1 LGARDVSGVI
11 GRVDDDSSPLGDG
24 RASGLTGVSVNSET
38 LQFSV
43 SGFGDSVEDG
53 EFSGGHFEQGE
64 YEVFVHVFDSMGAEI
79 SMFSQLSQL
88 SAGLV
93 EDFEFSNPAWM
104 GGSYNVYID
113 NTVGSSDV
121 DFYTFAGLTPNAS
134 FEVRMFDEFES
145 GIATYLGWFDDEG
158 ELIATDADSGDNGLS
173 FIMGTVPSSG
183 SLTFAVT
190 GIGDDSFAGDH
201 SWPGAY
207 TLVLEATDATMQ
219 GDLNQDNYVDAADYV
234 MWRKNE
240 GSSAEYE
247 LWTTN
252 FGRITEP
259 AEWLATETEAL
270 TVAEPAACILL
281 FIIIALQVGCDR
293 RSRRLDS

>member
-1 LGARDVSGVI
+1 MPQLKFCGVLAIAAIVFSPAPGAEPNNSFATSTVLSTGVLSIADELTLATIPDTLLGARDVSGVI

-104 GGSYNVYID
+104 GVSYNV
-113 NTVGSSDV
+113 
-121 DFYTFAGLTPNAS
+121 
-134 FEVRMFDEFES
+134 
-145 GIATYLGWFDDEG
+145 
-158 ELIATDADSGDNGLS
+158 
-173 FIMGTVPSSG
+173 
-183 SLTFAVT
+183 
-190 GIGDDSFAGDH
+190 
-201 SWPGAY
+201 
-207 TLVLEATDATMQ
+207 
-219 GDLNQDNYVDAADYV
+219 
-234 MWRKNE
+234 
-240 GSSAEYE
+240 
-247 LWTTN
+247 
-252 FGRITEP
+252 
-259 AEWLATETEAL
+259 
-270 TVAEPAACILL
+270 
-281 FIIIALQVGCDR
+281 
-293 RSRRLDS
+293 